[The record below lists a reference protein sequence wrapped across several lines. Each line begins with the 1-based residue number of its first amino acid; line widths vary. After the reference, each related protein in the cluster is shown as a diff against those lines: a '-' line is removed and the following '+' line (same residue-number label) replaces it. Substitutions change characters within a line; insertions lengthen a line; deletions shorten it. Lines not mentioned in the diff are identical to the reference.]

1 MVIFLYFL
9 LFIFQNSWLF
19 FLYLIARFYHF
30 EHFDLCINLLI
41 TDFKE
46 KLCIKKRKVILQQ
59 RKFLFEI
66 IVVSWMSN
74 KNCYHGEQHVKK
86 MDNWHILNNSRK
98 NSNFSA
104 RFYPQKFSS
113 FWTLDTAEFDRMN
126 SKRYIATKN
135 TMEDQI
141 NFDFLFLIKFNSFI
155 Y

>member
-1 MVIFLYFL
+1 MVIFLYFW

-155 Y
+155 

>member
-1 MVIFLYFL
+1 MKWKKFKLELLANKNDIFWYFCLPKMVIFLYFL

-46 KLCIKKRKVILQQ
+46 KLCIKKRKVIVQQ

-113 FWTLDTAEFDRMN
+113 FWTWILLSLTEW
-126 SKRYIATKN
+126 IAKGT
-135 TMEDQI
+135 
-141 NFDFLFLIKFNSFI
+141 
-155 Y
+155 